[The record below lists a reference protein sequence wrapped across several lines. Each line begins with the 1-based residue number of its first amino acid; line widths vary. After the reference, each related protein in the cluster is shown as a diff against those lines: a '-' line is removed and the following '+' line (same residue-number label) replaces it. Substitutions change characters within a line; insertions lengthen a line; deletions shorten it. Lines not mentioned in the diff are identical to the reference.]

1 MAQKKIIDVSAY
13 NGVIDWKKV
22 KKYGC
27 DGAIIKVIRKNL
39 DKDKKFEANY
49 KKCEELGIPWGVYN
63 YTYATTTAKAKSDM
77 ELVCDILDK
86 VSKKHFKYGV
96 WFDIEDK
103 VQAKLTKGMIAAI
116 INAAQTVVES
126 RGYKFGVY
134 TGMSYFSEHIDKNK
148 VNCKNWWIA
157 RYYKGYNRM
166 AFKATPN
173 KSYKPA
179 NVDNLMAWQYTSSGV
194 FPAKVST
201 GNGGKFDLNI
211 LYHDFPAKAQKEETV
226 KKGKYTGEL
235 PKLPPRGYYTFLDG
249 ITVLKDAQNEITKM
263 QDFLNWAIGAKLKAD
278 GKYGEKTEDAVRI
291 FQSKCNLKI
300 DGKFGAK
307 SLKAAKTFS
316 K

>member
-1 MAQKKIIDVSAY
+1 MAQRKIIDVSVY
-13 NGVIDWKKV
+13 NGTIDWKKV

-27 DGAIIKVIRKNL
+27 DGAIIKIIRKDL
-39 DKDKKFEANY
+39 GKDKKFEENY
-49 KKCEELGIPWGVYN
+49 KKCEKLGIPWGVYN
-63 YTYATTTAKAKSDM
+63 YTYATTVAKAKSDM

-86 VSKKHFKYGV
+86 VSKKYFKYGV

-103 VQAKLTKGMIAAI
+103 VQAGLSKVKIAEI

-173 KSYKPA
+173 KSYKPTS
-179 NVDNLMAWQYTSSGV
+179 VDNLMVWQYTSSGV
-194 FPAKVST
+194 FPTRVST

-211 LYHDFPAKAQKEETV
+211 LYHDFPAKAQKEET
-226 KKGKYTGEL
+226 KKGNYTGKFPEL
-235 PKLPPRGYYTFLDG
+235 PSRGYYKFLDG

-263 QDFLNWAIGAKLKAD
+263 QDFLNWAIGAKLKTD
-278 GKYGEKTEDAVRI
+278 GMYGEKTEDAVRI
-291 FQSKCNLKI
+291 FQSRCNLKI
-300 DGKFGAK
+300 DGKFGTN
-307 SLKAAKTFS
+307 SLKAAKTFR

>member
-1 MAQKKIIDVSAY
+1 MAQKKIIDVSVY
-13 NGVIDWKKV
+13 NGTIDWRKV

-27 DGAIIKVIRKNL
+27 DGAIIKIIRKDL
-39 DKDKKFEANY
+39 GKDKKFEENY
-49 KKCEELGIPWGVYN
+49 KKCEKLGISWGVYN
-63 YTYATTTAKAKSDM
+63 YTYATTVAKAKSDM

-103 VQAKLTKGMIAAI
+103 VQAGLSKVKIAEI
-116 INAAQTVVES
+116 INAAQAVVES

-134 TGMSYFSEHIDKNK
+134 TGKSYFSEHIDKNK
-148 VNCKNWWIA
+148 VKCKNWWIA

-173 KSYKPA
+173 KSYKPT
-179 NVDNLMAWQYTSSGV
+179 NMDNLMAWQYTSSGV
-194 FPAKVST
+194 FPTRVST

-211 LYHDFPAKAQKEETV
+211 LYHDFPAKTQKEET
-226 KKGKYTGEL
+226 KKGNYTGKFPEL
-235 PKLPPRGYYTFLDG
+235 PSRGYYKFLDG

-263 QDFLNWAIGAKLKAD
+263 QDFLNWAIGAKLKND

-291 FQSKCNLKI
+291 FQSRCNLKN
-300 DGKFGAK
+300 DGKFGTN
-307 SLKAAKTFS
+307 SLKAAKEFS